1 VADWHFGT
9 NGRWTSAA
17 VHSTGQYGVSEGL
30 FYSYPVVYN
39 SSKEW
44 DIVRDLPIT
53 EASAKYMEATH
64 QELLKERDDIASILN

>member
-1 VADWHFGT
+1 MLDNLLCLTGT
-9 NGRWTSAA
+9 
-17 VHSTGQYGVSEGL
+17 GVTEGL

-39 SSKEW
+39 SSGEW

-64 QELLKERDDIASILN
+64 QELLQERADVASLLK